1 MNLIMAKLKKS
12 IFIEKNKI
20 INEIEKINLNKYQIS
35 TGSKNVNK
43 VIGGGFQSRKTYV
56 VFGANKTGKT
66 QLCHQLSVQAFPKFL
81 KLVYLDTE
89 NTFRP
94 ERIRELADANNI
106 DGEKALKNILV
117 SKIMSNTALLLKL
130 NEVENLIK
138 QSNIRMLIIDSINN
152 YYRLERGDKEVSF
165 FKTRSTFLR
174 ILEKINDLTQKHNLI
189 TILTAQIAPNF
200 NENAIIREIP
210 VGIQYLNH
218 FFSEFLY
225 LSYKE
230 EDMSY
235 IHLLN
240 SHLLPEKKLLYK
252 ITKKGLQDYKI

>member
-12 IFIEKNKI
+12 IFIEKNNL
-20 INEIEKINLNKYQIS
+20 INKIEKIDIGAYQIS
-35 TGSKNVNK
+35 TGSKNINT

-66 QLCHQLSVQAFPKFL
+66 QLCHQLSVQAFHDFL
-81 KLVYLDTE
+81 KLIYLDTE

-94 ERIRELADANNI
+94 DRIREVAAAYSI

-117 SKIMSNTALLLKL
+117 SKSMSNTSLLLKL
-130 NEVENLIK
+130 NEVEIVIK
-138 QSNIRMLIIDSINN
+138 QNNIRILIIDSINN
-152 YYRLERGDKEVSF
+152 YYRFERGVKDVSF
-165 FKTRSTFLR
+165 FKTRITFLR
-174 ILEKINDLTQKHNLI
+174 ILEKINALTQKHNLI

-210 VGIQYLNH
+210 VGMQYLNH

-230 EDMSY
+230 EDKSY

-240 SHLLPEKKLLYK
+240 SHILPEKKILYK

>member
-1 MNLIMAKLKKS
+1 MKLIMVKLKKS

-20 INEIEKINLNKYQIS
+20 INEIEKIDLNKYQIS
-35 TGSKNVNK
+35 TGSKNVDK

-66 QLCHQLSVQAFPKFL
+66 QLCHQLSVLAFHKSL
-81 KLVYLDTE
+81 NLIYLDTE

-94 ERIRELADANNI
+94 ERIRELADTNSI
-106 DGEKALKNILV
+106 DGEKALKNILI

-130 NEVENLIK
+130 NEVETVIK
-138 QSNIRMLIIDSINN
+138 QSNVRMLIIDSINN
-152 YYRLERGDKEVSF
+152 YYRFERGNREVSF
-165 FKTRSTFLR
+165 FKTRSNFLR
-174 ILEKINDLTQKHNLI
+174 ILEKINALTQKHNLI
-189 TILTAQIAPNF
+189 TILTAQVAPNF
-200 NENAIIREIP
+200 KENAIIREIP
-210 VGIQYLNH
+210 VGMQYLNH

-230 EDMSY
+230 ENMSY

-240 SHLLPEKKLLYK
+240 SQLLPEKKLLYK

>member
-12 IFIEKNKI
+12 IFIEKNNI
-20 INEIEKINLNKYQIS
+20 INEIEKIDMDAYQIY
-35 TGSKNVNK
+35 TGSKNINK
-43 VIGGGFQSRKTYV
+43 VIGGGFKSRKTYI

-66 QLCHQLSVQAFPKFL
+66 QLCHQLSVHAFHDDL
-81 KLVYLDTE
+81 KLIYLDTE

-94 ERIRELADANNI
+94 ERIRELAAAYSI

-130 NEVENLIK
+130 NEVEILIK
-138 QSNIRMLIIDSINN
+138 QNNIKMLIIDSINN
-152 YYRLERGDKEVSF
+152 YYRFERGVKDVSF
-165 FKTRSTFLR
+165 FKTRITFLR
-174 ILEKINDLTQKHNLI
+174 ILEKINALTQKHNLI

-200 NENAIIREIP
+200 NENAIIRELP
-210 VGIQYLNH
+210 VGMQFLNH

-230 EDMSY
+230 EDKSY

-240 SHLLPEKKLLYK
+240 SHILPEKKILYK

>member
-12 IFIEKNKI
+12 IFIEKNNI
-20 INEIEKINLNKYQIS
+20 INEIEKIDMGAYQIS
-35 TGSKNVNK
+35 TGSKNINK

-66 QLCHQLSVQAFPKFL
+66 QLCHQLSVHAFHDDL
-81 KLVYLDTE
+81 KLIYLDTE

-94 ERIRELADANNI
+94 ERIRELAAAYSI

-130 NEVENLIK
+130 NEVEILIK
-138 QSNIRMLIIDSINN
+138 QNNIKMLIIDSINN
-152 YYRLERGDKEVSF
+152 YYRFERGVKDVSF
-165 FKTRSTFLR
+165 FKTRITFLR
-174 ILEKINDLTQKHNLI
+174 ILEKINALTQKHNLI

-200 NENAIIREIP
+200 NENAIIRELP
-210 VGIQYLNH
+210 VGMQFLNH

-230 EDMSY
+230 EDKSY

-240 SHLLPEKKLLYK
+240 SHILPEKKILYK

>member
-12 IFIEKNKI
+12 IFIEKNNI
-20 INEIEKINLNKYQIS
+20 INEIEKIDMGAYQIS
-35 TGSKNVNK
+35 TGSKNINK
-43 VIGGGFQSRKTYV
+43 VIGGGFQSRKTYI

-66 QLCHQLSVQAFPKFL
+66 QLCHQLSVHAFHDDL
-81 KLVYLDTE
+81 KLIYLDTE

-94 ERIRELADANNI
+94 ERIRELAAAYSI

-130 NEVENLIK
+130 NEVEILIK
-138 QSNIRMLIIDSINN
+138 QNNIKMLIIDSINN
-152 YYRLERGDKEVSF
+152 YYRFERGVKDVSF
-165 FKTRSTFLR
+165 FKTRITFLR
-174 ILEKINDLTQKHNLI
+174 ILEKINALTQKHNLI

-200 NENAIIREIP
+200 NENAIIRELP
-210 VGIQYLNH
+210 VGMQFLNH

-230 EDMSY
+230 EDKSY

-240 SHLLPEKKLLYK
+240 SHILPEKKILYK

>member
-12 IFIEKNKI
+12 IFIEKKKI
-20 INEIEKINLNKYQIS
+20 INKIEKIDIGAYQIS
-35 TGSKNVNK
+35 TGSKNINK

-66 QLCHQLSVQAFPKFL
+66 QLCHQLSVHAFHDVL
-81 KLVYLDTE
+81 KLIYLDTE

-94 ERIRELADANNI
+94 ERIKELAAANSI

-130 NEVENLIK
+130 NEVEILIK
-138 QSNIRMLIIDSINN
+138 QNNIKMLIIDSINN
-152 YYRLERGDKEVSF
+152 YYRFERGVKDVSF
-165 FKTRSTFLR
+165 FKTRITFLR
-174 ILEKINDLTQKHNLI
+174 ILEKINALTQKHNLI

-200 NENAIIREIP
+200 NKNAIIRELP
-210 VGIQYLNH
+210 VGMQFLNH

-230 EDMSY
+230 ENKSY

-240 SHLLPEKKLLYK
+240 SHILPEKKVLYK